1 MPITKKD
8 FIYYLKCPQSFWV
21 YKKDTD
27 NYTPDEVSRFVEKL
41 IRDSEKV
48 EDYFQA
54 HLRVE
59 HNNTEFRKTFQVD
72 NDLLTSVS
80 GFRIDDGGN
89 TYLYEV
95 KSSKTIRND
104 RKHNHLKDACF
115 QMIVAE
121 RSGQRIDYVIIVHVN
136 GDYVRDG
143 DIRPD
148 ELLVF
153 EDVTDDV
160 RAIKEE
166 TDNEINDALNF
177 LSNDTLDGEGCSC
190 IYKSRSHHCDTFEY
204 LNPNIPELSIYN
216 LPRLSEP
223 KRHELIASNRIDLHN
238 VPADYDLTDIQAR
251 VLLAAHA
258 GEPQTDRAAITNLL
272 NAYQFPLYFFDYE
285 TYASAVPLINN
296 ISPHTQ
302 FPTQYSLHVLQE
314 DGTLTDEYF
323 LQRVPQLPRNLVEK
337 MEDDFGDEGSVV
349 VWSPFEKQQN
359 DKMAEWFPDK
369 ADFLNNINSRVVDL
383 MDIFKEAYVDARFG
397 GSTSI
402 KKVLP
407 VICPHLTY
415 DNLNIM
421 DGADAM
427 DAWEKMISAN
437 GDEADQI
444 ASDLLTYCHLD
455 TLAMVDIYKFLK
467 EL

>member
-1 MPITKKD
+1 MQITKKD

-21 YKKDTD
+21 YKKDTA
-27 NYTPDEVSRFVEKL
+27 NYTPAEISSFVEKL
-41 IRDSEKV
+41 IRDWAKV
-48 EDYFQA
+48 EDYFKA
-54 HLRVE
+54 HLEAE
-59 HNNTEFRKTFQVD
+59 HNNVEFGKTFQVN
-72 NDLLTSVS
+72 NDLITNVS
-80 GFRIDDGGN
+80 GFRVDGGGN

-95 KSSKTIRND
+95 KSSKKIKND
-104 RKHNHLKDACF
+104 REHDHLKDACF

-121 RSGQRIDYVIIVHVN
+121 KSRQRIDYVIIVHVN

-160 RAIKEE
+160 RAIEKD
-166 TDNEINDALNF
+166 TNKEINDALEL
-177 LSNDTLDGEGCSC
+177 LSNATLDGEGCSC
-190 IYKSRSHHCDTFEY
+190 LYKSRGHHCDTFEY

-216 LPRLSEP
+216 LPRLSEQ
-223 KRHELIASNRIDLHN
+223 KRCELIASDRIGLHD

-251 VLLAAHA
+251 VLSAAHA
-258 GEPQTDRAAITNLL
+258 GEPQIDRAAITNLL
-272 NAYQFPLYFFDYE
+272 SAYQFPLYFFDYE
-285 TYASAVPLINN
+285 TYASAVPLIDD

-314 DGTLTDEYF
+314 DGTLTHEYF
-323 LQRVPQLPRNLVEK
+323 LQTVPQLPRNLVEK
-337 MEDDFGDEGSVV
+337 MEVDFGAEGSVV
-349 VWSPFEKQQN
+349 VWSPFEKTQN
-359 DKMAEWFPDK
+359 KRMAEWFPDK